1 MIDAARIAAWLPQ
14 ARWFAGKGAALSRVT
29 VGDEAIIPGTDIF
42 LVLLDAATADTSDR
56 YVAPLAD
63 GADAALDPRF
73 AAWLVEAIRAGGAIA
88 GRHGV
93 FRGRPALPAAP
104 ALPGDTVRVSSLGND
119 ASNTSLLV
127 EHAGGSLAVKL
138 LRRCRP
144 GIQPEV
150 ELGEFFARHALWAAT
165 PRFLGWLEYAPA
177 AGDSIAVATVH
188 EFAPGSTT
196 AWDHLVPLVAGG
208 GLTGPDRQQILGIT
222 AALGRTTAEM
232 HRSLA
237 SRPDLAAFAPE
248 HASAADRQAE
258 AERML
263 AHATHVFS
271 LAEAR
276 LPSLPP
282 AVATATGHLLARR
295 DAIAAALGRLAA
307 VEPWGALIRIHGD
320 YHLGQVLVRPPG
332 PELLVIDFEGE
343 PGRSL
348 ADRRRKTTAAK
359 DVAGMCRSFDYL
371 LRHAARVG
379 SMGYDAAHLRLLEAS
394 FLAAYRAVAAGQPWW
409 PAEERA
415 ADALLSIYKLDKAL
429 YELAY
434 ELRNRPDW
442 VEVPLGA
449 LMSCGV

>member
-1 MIDAARIAAWLPQ
+1 
-14 ARWFAGKGAALSRVT
+14 
-29 VGDEAIIPGTDIF
+29 
-42 LVLLDAATADTSDR
+42 
-56 YVAPLAD
+56 
-63 GADAALDPRF
+63 
-73 AAWLVEAIRAGGAIA
+73 
-88 GRHGV
+88 
-93 FRGRPALPAAP
+93 
-104 ALPGDTVRVSSLGND
+104 
-119 ASNTSLLV
+119 
-127 EHAGGSLAVKL
+127 
-138 LRRCRP
+138 
-144 GIQPEV
+144 
-150 ELGEFFARHALWAAT
+150 
-165 PRFLGWLEYAPA
+165 
-177 AGDSIAVATVH
+177 
-188 EFAPGSTT
+188 
-196 AWDHLVPLVAGG
+196 
-208 GLTGPDRQQILGIT
+208 LGIT
-222 AALGRTTAEM
+222 AALGRTTAKM

-394 FLAAYRAVAAGQPWW
+394 YLAAYRAVAAGQPWW